1 MKINPF
7 VAFRVPIELS
17 SPQDLAVVTERKFVE
32 GAFAK
37 LPSVE
42 ACHRRS

>member
-1 MKINPF
+1 MNFNPF

-17 SPQDLAVVTERKFVE
+17 SPQDLAVVIEQKFVE
-32 GAFAK
+32 GAFAM

-42 ACHRRS
+42 ACRRRS